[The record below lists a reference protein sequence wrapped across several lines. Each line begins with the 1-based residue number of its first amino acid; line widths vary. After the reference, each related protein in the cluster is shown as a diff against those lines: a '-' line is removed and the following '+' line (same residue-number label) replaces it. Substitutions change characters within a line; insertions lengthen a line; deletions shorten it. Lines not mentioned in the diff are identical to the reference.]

1 MRVQVGNSSDYSVWI
16 LLSETFLFTVSI
28 SGTAKTHTTSVQ
40 KGLSRLDEIVALDLI
55 GLVRVRIT
63 HEMML

>member
-16 LLSETFLFTVSI
+16 LSETFLFTVSI
-28 SGTAKTHTTSVQ
+28 SGTAKTHTTSIQ

-63 HEMML
+63 HEMMP